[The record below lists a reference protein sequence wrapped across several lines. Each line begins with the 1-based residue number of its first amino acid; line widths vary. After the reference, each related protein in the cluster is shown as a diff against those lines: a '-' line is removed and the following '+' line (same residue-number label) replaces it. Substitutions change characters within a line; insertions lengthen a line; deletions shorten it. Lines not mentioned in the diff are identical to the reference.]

1 MNEQSIVLILSIL
14 VGLCALALL
23 FQVIVLLATYG
34 VVRRLQK
41 SSAGLI
47 TKINELARISK
58 EAAADGKLRF
68 VEIKA
73 TSQEIVKIIRVQ
85 LARLDDLYSD
95 VKLRFLN
102 QKDRAELVLDD
113 TIRRVT
119 QPVTVVRKGILSPV
133 RRVQGILAGVRN
145 AVTTFRRRV
154 SAA

>member
-1 MNEQSIVLILSIL
+1 MNEQGTVLILSTL

-23 FQVIVLLATYG
+23 IQVICLIATYG

-41 SSAGLI
+41 SSAALI
-47 TKINELARISK
+47 AKINELARISK
-58 EAAADGKLRF
+58 EAAAEQKQRF
-68 VEIKA
+68 GEIKA
-73 TSQEIVKIIRVQ
+73 TSLEIVKILRVE

-119 QPVTVVRKGILSPV
+119 QPVTVVRRGILSPV
-133 RRVQGILAGVRN
+133 RRFQGIFAGVRN